1 MSATVSLGFAMT
13 DEAAEAGVIGTDVVG
28 FRSGSRS
35 APVTVVGFRSGRG
48 RAPVV
53 TVVGFRSGR
62 GRVPVTIAGFRS
74 GRGSVPV
81 SAVALGRAAVS
92 GTGATPDAG
101 AAS

>member
-1 MSATVSLGFAMT
+1 MSETDALVLGMN
-13 DEAAEAGVIGTDVVG
+13 DEAAEAGVMGTDVVG
-28 FRSGSRS
+28 FRSGS
-35 APVTVVGFRSGRG
+35 

-62 GRVPVTIAGFRS
+62 GRASVTVVGFRS

-81 SAVALGRAAVS
+81 SAGALGTAAMS
-92 GTGATPDAG
+92 GAGATPDAG

>member
-1 MSATVSLGFAMT
+1 MSATVSLVFAIA
-13 DEAAEAGVIGTDVVG
+13 DEAAEAGVMGTDVVG

-53 TVVGFRSGR
+53 TV
-62 GRVPVTIAGFRS
+62 AGFRS

-81 SAVALGRAAVS
+81 SAGALGRAAVS